1 MFPVSSIGNDLGND
15 LVRIKMND
23 IPETPIINDLKALA
37 PGVVKLK
44 QTSNQMLT
52 LICALQPGGTCI
64 IDGDFQQELAYLKN
78 VILYNDSSLRIDF
91 LGYNAQITQRS
102 DNTCELIICEPLN
115 NIKIS
120 ADIMNINCSLEE
132 IYNEIRRLN
141 VIFSS
146 GAGDVVDLSYLDLHN
161 VDLTGYDFSNKHMA
175 YATLDPFTLFATK
188 FTKTNMY
195 NINFMRSTHNG
206 TISWNSLLKITPALT
221 SISDNY
227 SREKINFVE
236 SCLNELGDLTEDQL
250 KIMRYAIIKSIP
262 TANITDKLEKEL
274 TKSIYKNSSKIN
286 NYLSKVKLPE
296 MKNFSLEKA
305 YDYID
310 KIIEEYD
317 CVKKNDYQTDPE
329 INYTVDYNLDYTNSN
344 DLLSDNSLEEERD
357 SVDNSFS
364 DDEFSFNECRFIS
377 KEYTYDYDLLNEI

>member
-1 MFPVSSIGNDLGND
+1 MFPVSSIGNDLGNN

-23 IPETPIINDLKALA
+23 LPENPIINDLKALA
-37 PGVVKLK
+37 PGVVKLI
-44 QTSNQMLT
+44 QTSKQMVT
-52 LICALQPGGTCI
+52 LISALQPGGTCI

-115 NIKIS
+115 NKKIS
-120 ADIMNINCSLEE
+120 TDIMNINCSLKE

-146 GAGDVVDLSYLDLHN
+146 GAGDVIDLSYLDLHN

-188 FTKTNMY
+188 FTKTNMHH
-195 NINFMRSTHNG
+195 INFMRSTHNA

-221 SISDNY
+221 SISDVY
-227 SREKINFVE
+227 SREKINLVE
-236 SCLNELGDLTEDQL
+236 NCLNELGDLTEDQL

-262 TANITDKLEKEL
+262 TANITDRLEKEL

-329 INYTVDYNLDYTNSN
+329 INYTIDYNLDYTNSN

>member
-78 VILYNDSSLRIDF
+78 VILYNNSSLRIDF

-115 NIKIS
+115 NKKIS
-120 ADIMNINCSLEE
+120 TDIMNINCSLKE

-146 GAGDVVDLSYLDLHN
+146 GAGDVIDLSYLDLHN

-221 SISDNY
+221 SISDDY

-286 NYLSKVKLPE
+286 NYLSKVKLLE

>member
-1 MFPVSSIGNDLGND
+1 MFPVSSIGNDLGNNS
-15 LVRIKMND
+15 VCIKMND
-23 IPETPIINDLKALA
+23 LPENPIINDLKALA
-37 PGVVKLK
+37 PGVVKLI
-44 QTSNQMLT
+44 QTSKQMVT
-52 LICALQPGGTCI
+52 LISALQPGGTCI

-115 NIKIS
+115 NKKIS
-120 ADIMNINCSLEE
+120 TDIMNINCSLKE

-146 GAGDVVDLSYLDLHN
+146 GAGDVIDLSYLDLHN

-221 SISDNY
+221 SISDDY

>member
-274 TKSIYKNSSKIN
+274 
-286 NYLSKVKLPE
+286 
-296 MKNFSLEKA
+296 
-305 YDYID
+305 
-310 KIIEEYD
+310 
-317 CVKKNDYQTDPE
+317 
-329 INYTVDYNLDYTNSN
+329 
-344 DLLSDNSLEEERD
+344 
-357 SVDNSFS
+357 
-364 DDEFSFNECRFIS
+364 
-377 KEYTYDYDLLNEI
+377 